1 MDTRKNGSL
10 GKWSKILWLACRAVI
25 SRAVISRRVAD
36 ISKKKRLH
44 RCTPPYSVLKSSLG
58 PIFNFQVFFGGKTS
72 PEQFWSYS
80 NYLPWGVL
88 IGGIFWW
95 SLAEVSPSPSPN
107 LTLRRKFEND
117 RWLGFIRYGFALK
130 WWVDDGN
137 FNGIS
142 CSECTRSSQTSSMDD
157 PPIKQMAKLVIF
169 TGNSPSFP
177 LLIVIFAGEYPLFR
191 S

>member
-1 MDTRKNGSL
+1 MPLGYSHSSAKLITQLMDARKNGSL

-130 WWVDDGN
+130 WWVYDA
-137 FNGIS
+137 IS
-142 CSECTRSSQTSSMDD
+142 MGSLAVSAPEA
-157 PPIKQMAKLVIF
+157 PKLLAWMIR
-169 TGNSPSFP
+169 
-177 LLIVIFAGEYPLFR
+177 L
-191 S
+191 